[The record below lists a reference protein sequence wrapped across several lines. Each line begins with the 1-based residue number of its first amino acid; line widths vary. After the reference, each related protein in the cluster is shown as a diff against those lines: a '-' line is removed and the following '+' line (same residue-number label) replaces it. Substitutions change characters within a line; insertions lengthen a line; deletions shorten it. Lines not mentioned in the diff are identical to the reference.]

1 MELSEIKIPGKVIL
15 SGEYAVLYGGT
26 AVIAP
31 AERYVTISETAPQN
45 GDRQTPIINAAVDY
59 PLKETLDFE
68 SEHGKPGINLNSS
81 DFFTSTNGT
90 RKKLGI
96 GLSAAEAVGVVE
108 LRLRRAGLNGS
119 DLCRK
124 TAEYAHLIHH
134 KTQGE
139 IGSGAD
145 IFCCAYRRPIIYKND
160 NNHPRVLNNDY
171 GQDAVKIPVRM
182 VWSGIV
188 SDTRNMIH
196 TYNNWLKNCGES
208 AKNCHDRMTA
218 IGERLAPLW
227 FGEANQSFYEV
238 FDEYIE
244 IMRDC
249 AEQAGLPYWLDCH
262 TELDKWARQFGGRAK
277 PSGAGG
283 GDMIILVGDLPVE
296 KLNRKIF
303 KINCQS

>member
-1 MELSEIKIPGKVIL
+1 MGLSEIKIPGKVIL

-26 AVIAP
+26 AVVAP
-31 AERYVTISETAPQN
+31 AERYITVSETIPLE
-45 GDRQTPIINAAVDY
+45 GELHTPIINAALEY
-59 PLKETLDFE
+59 PLDEILNFE
-68 SEHGKPGINLNSS
+68 SDRGKPGVNLDSS

-96 GLSAAEAVGVVE
+96 GLSAAEAVAVVE

-119 DLCRK
+119 SLCRK

-134 KTQGE
+134 RTQGE

-160 NNHPRVLNNDY
+160 TGHPHVLNGGEEYDT
-171 GQDAVKIPVRM
+171 VKVPVRM

-196 TYNNWLKNCGES
+196 TYNNWLKTGGDS
-208 AKNCHDRMTA
+208 AQKCHSRMTR

-227 FGEANQSFYEV
+227 FGPADRKFYEI

-244 IMRDC
+244 VMRDC
-249 AEQAGLPYWLDCH
+249 AGMAGLNYWLECH
-262 TELDKWARQFGGRAK
+262 TELDNWARQFGGRAK

-283 GDMIILVGDLPVE
+283 GDMIILIGDLPVE
-296 KLNRKIF
+296 KLDREIYKI
-303 KINCQS
+303 KCQS

>member
-1 MELSEIKIPGKVIL
+1 MEANEIKIPGKVIL

-31 AERYVTISETAPQN
+31 AERYITVNETEPHN
-45 GDRQTPIINAAVDY
+45 GDDRTPIINAALEF
-59 PLKETLDFE
+59 PLDEVSAFE
-68 SEHGKPGINLNSS
+68 SDHGKPGIDLNSG
-81 DFFTSTNGT
+81 DFFMSYNGT

-96 GLSAAEAVGVVE
+96 GLSAAEAVAVVE
-108 LRLRRAGLNGS
+108 LRLRRAGLNGP

-124 TAEYAHLIHH
+124 TAEYAHRIHH

-160 NNHPRVLNNDY
+160 NGNPRVLNNND
-171 GQDAVKIPVRM
+171 GRDAVKIPVAM

-188 SDTRNMIH
+188 SDTRTMIH
-196 TYNNWLKNCGES
+196 AYNDWLKNGGES
-208 AKNCHDRMTA
+208 AKNCHNRMTG

-227 FGEANQSFYEV
+227 FGEANPGFFEV

-244 IMRDC
+244 IMKDC

-262 TELDKWARQFGGRAK
+262 TELDNWAREFGGRAK

-296 KLNRKIF
+296 KLKRDIF
-303 KINCQS
+303 NINCQS